1 MSNEWARN
9 AAWKEVPTVTNITP
23 GGFAVA
29 SSAARTAI
37 AGAGT
42 CPRRGVSAQ
51 LVQDGSGFVAAGTAV
66 RGDVVLARPRM
77 QLQKYPFMTHGA
89 AINGAKLGPHRAWD
103 PV

>member
-1 MSNEWARN
+1 MSDEWARN
-9 AAWKEVPTVTNITP
+9 AAWKEVPTVTNISP

-29 SSAARTAI
+29 SSAARA
-37 AGAGT
+37 AFAVAGT
-42 CPRRGVSAQ
+42 CLRREVSPQ
-51 LVQDGSGFVAAGTAV
+51 LVQDGNGFVAACTGLP
-66 RGDVVLARPRM
+66 GGVVVMRPQT

>member
-1 MSNEWARN
+1 MSDEWAHN
-9 AAWKEVPTVTNITP
+9 DAWKEVPTVTNITP

-29 SSAARTAI
+29 SSAARTAVV
-37 AGAGT
+37 GAGT
-42 CPRRGVSAQ
+42 CPRRGVPAQ
-51 LVQDGSGFVAAGTAV
+51 LVEDGSGFVAAGTAV

-77 QLQKYPFMTHGA
+77 QLQKYPFMAHGA